1 MNPEAEKKTASNTSE
16 EVLDTALLQQYLELL
31 GVSGLAASMATFKE
45 LIPGYFE
52 ALLSF
57 IEQRDE
63 KATRSQAHKIKGSC
77 RSLGFTRLG
86 EPMRFIEQEAWEWN
100 EPEVKLDNWLVHF
113 ESDYAQA
120 IDWLNQQKRQT

>member
-1 MNPEAEKKTASNTSE
+1 MNPEAEKKSAGTKSE
-16 EVLDTALLQQYLELL
+16 EVLDTTLLQQYMELL
-31 GVSGLAASMATFKE
+31 GASGLAASMATFKE
-45 LIPGYFE
+45 LIPDYFE
-52 ALLSF
+52 ALLNF

-77 RSLGFTRLG
+77 RSLGFSRLG

-100 EPEVKLDNWLVHF
+100 ELEAKLGGWSGNF

-120 IDWLNQQKRQT
+120 IDWLNQQKSQT